1 MLWSS
6 FIFVN
11 MKTPSFVG
19 LALASTLNLLDGC
32 QTPQVVANNRAIV
45 CPTMP
50 NQSSSDASVAATTQ
64 PSCDSVDA
72 ESYLRAQIAAMR
84 PTTPRGIRYDAR
96 KILMLAVSEDE
107 GTDEPILQAE
117 IARQN
122 PCSLGE
128 ANIGV
133 IRTQIYSGLR
143 DGYRPSEITERL
155 VFTDL
160 HGDRFAI
167 HPALTPNLPGQ
178 FYTCLPNRSNYYH
191 RFSYS
196 PFPRESFDPEGLI
209 NWTLNL
215 NQVPGVAICFSP
227 SIHEPTICGFDTI
240 SAYARAHG
248 RDPSNGIMIGA
259 YGAFGSRPA
268 QVNIN

>member
-1 MLWSS
+1 MLWFT

-11 MKTPSFVG
+11 MKTPSFAG
-19 LALASTLNLLDGC
+19 FALASTLNLLDGC
-32 QTPQVVANNRAIV
+32 QAPQAIADNRTIV
-45 CPTMP
+45 CTTLP
-50 NQSSSDASVAATTQ
+50 NQSSGQLAVASATRPT
-64 PSCDSVDA
+64 CASVDA

-117 IARQN
+117 IARQH

-128 ANIGV
+128 ANIGIV
-133 IRTQIYSGLR
+133 RTQIYGGFG
-143 DGYRPSEITERL
+143 DGYTPSEISERL

-160 HGDRFAI
+160 QGEHLAI
-167 HPALTPNLPGQ
+167 HTALTPNLPGQ
-178 FYTCLPNRSNYYH
+178 FHTCLPNRSNYYH
-191 RFSYS
+191 RFTCS
-196 PFPRESFDPEGLI
+196 PFPRERFDPEGLI

-227 SIHEPTICGFDTI
+227 SINEPTICGFDTL
-240 SAYARAHG
+240 SAYAQAHG
-248 RDPSNGIMIGA
+248 RDPSNGIMIQA
-259 YGAFGSRPA
+259 YGPLVHTPA
-268 QVNIN
+268 QININ